1 MAGGRRR
8 DPLGRP
14 LGRSFYARRSV
25 VVARAVLGRVLVHD
39 SPQGRVAGVIVE
51 TEAYRGADDAA
62 SHGCRGRTARNA
74 AMFGPPGHAYVYFT
88 YGMHHCLNLVAERA
102 GTAAAV
108 LVRALEPVAG
118 LELVRRRRRV
128 EARERLARGPGN
140 VARALGLTRAHD
152 GLDLT
157 AGPLWLSGRRARR
170 GGRRTACGPR
180 VGIRVGLELPWRFW
194 LAGHPCV
201 SGTQRA
207 VAHPAEAGVAHGA
220 AGRAAGSRRRA
231 QLLPNLA
238 EPEARRK
245 GSAGGCG

>member
-25 VVARAVLGRVLVHD
+25 VVARAVLGRVLVRD

-88 YGMHHCLNLVAERA
+88 YGVHHCLNLVTERTGA
-102 GTAAAV
+102 AAAV
-108 LVRALEPVAG
+108 LVRALEPIAG
-118 LELVRRRRRV
+118 LDLMRRRRRV

-140 VARALGLTRAHD
+140 VARALGLTRVHD
-152 GLDLT
+152 GLDLV
-157 AGPLWLSGRRARR
+157 AGPLWLSRRCARR
-170 GGRRTACGPR
+170 GGRRIACGAR
-180 VGIRVGLELPWRFW
+180 VGIRAGLELPWRFW

-201 SGTQRA
+201 SGARRPA
-207 VAHPAEAGVAHGA
+207 AHPGA
-220 AGRAAGSRRRA
+220 AGNARGTAHR
-231 QLLPNLA
+231 LL
-238 EPEARRK
+238 
-245 GSAGGCG
+245 G